1 MRGGFGDQ
9 PRRADIAG
17 LRQCDEPVDVDRPAA
32 PPRRAFER
40 LDETRGKLQTP
51 AIAAAAKLAVG
62 IDRHVAEFARP
73 AGAPRS
79 TRPPTTIAPP
89 TPRST
94 LNKTK
99 SSHPTA
105 APQVISAIA
114 AQLLSLSAKIGRSNA
129 GSNTSRM
136 STPAQTRHDARPL
149 NPPVRPDGPRNRDAD
164 AEQRAQR
171 QALRRVDFAQGG
183 ARGFRRLGGSIVAT
197 EREPC
202 FTYDGMRNVGC
213 QQPELVQPQV
223 QADACASLG
232 IERIGRRGAA
242 DAAHGFRR
250 RKLDDEAGP
259 P

>member
-1 MRGGFGDQ
+1 MK
-9 PRRADIAG
+9 
-17 LRQCDEPVDVDRPAA
+17 L
-32 PPRRAFER
+32 
-40 LDETRGKLQTP
+40 RGKLETP
-51 AIAAAAKLAVG
+51 AIAATAKLAVG

-73 AGAPRS
+73 AGD
-79 TRPPTTIAPP
+79 
-89 TPRST
+89 
-94 LNKTK
+94 
-99 SSHPTA
+99 
-105 APQVISAIA
+105 APQHPA
-114 AQLLSLSAKIGRSNA
+114 ADDDRAADAEIDLEQDEVVAPDRRAPGHLGDRGAVAFVVGEDRPLERRLEHFADVDAR
-129 GSNTSRM
+129 
-136 STPAQTRHDARPL
+136 PDRHDARPL
-149 NPPVRPDGPRNRDAD
+149 NPPVRPDGPRDRDAD

-232 IERIGRRGAA
+232 IERIGRRGPA